1 MSPVLRRYALLFI
14 ALLGCAAS
22 VSSHAQ
28 RERLPPEDLEIVEQ
42 RWPEAEK
49 TSTGLRYIV
58 LKAGDKSSGTPE
70 PGMRVHVLYQGS
82 LLDGTV
88 FDQSLDAEKPFAP
101 RVGREELIAAWDQA
115 LTRMHKGEKWLLIV
129 PYELGYGTRG
139 NPPKIP
145 RRATLV
151 FEMEL
156 IDFGRDLPVPGA
168 TPDPAAN

>member
-1 MSPVLRRYALLFI
+1 MMSTPLLRFAFLFLVFSGFS
-14 ALLGCAAS
+14 AGVAQ
-22 VSSHAQ
+22 AQ

-42 RWPEAEK
+42 RWPEAKK

-58 LKAGDKSSGTPE
+58 LKEGDKSSGSPV
-70 PGMRVHVLYQGS
+70 PGQRAAVLYKGM

-88 FDQSLDAEKPFAP
+88 FDQQLDPENPFRP
-101 RVGREELIAAWDQA
+101 RVGRSELIAGWDQA

-156 IDFGRDLPVPGA
+156 LDFGPHVPA
-168 TPDPAAN
+168 Q

>member
-1 MSPVLRRYALLFI
+1 MSPAVRRLVFVFASLVFLSGSPLF
-14 ALLGCAAS
+14 
-22 VSSHAQ
+22 AQ
-28 RERLPPEDLEIVEQ
+28 RERLPVEDLEVVES
-42 RWPEAEK
+42 RWPNAKK

-58 LKAGDKSSGTPE
+58 LKEGDQKSATAQAGD
-70 PGMRVHVLYQGS
+70 RAAVLYKGM

-88 FDQSLDAEKPFAP
+88 FDQSLDPEHPFKP
-101 RVGREELIAAWDQA
+101 RIGRDELIPAWDQA

-145 RRATLV
+145 KRATLV

-156 IDFGRDLPVPGA
+156 LDFGKNLPL
-168 TPDPAAN
+168 N

>member
-1 MSPVLRRYALLFI
+1 MSPAVRRFAFLFVVLC
-14 ALLGCAAS
+14 CAAA
-22 VSSHAQ
+22 VPLHAQ

-42 RWPEAEK
+42 RWPEAKK

-58 LKAGDKSSGTPE
+58 LQEGDRKSGTPQ
-70 PGMRVHVLYQGS
+70 PGTRVHVLYKGM

-88 FDQSLDAEKPFAP
+88 FDQAQDPARPFAP

-115 LTRMHKGEKWLLIV
+115 LGRMHKGEKWLLIV

-156 IDFGRDLPVPGA
+156 IDFGPHLPV
-168 TPDPAAN
+168 ANAEAQE

>member
-1 MSPVLRRYALLFI
+1 MSPATRRFAFLFVVLLAAAAALP
-14 ALLGCAAS
+14 AQ
-22 VSSHAQ
+22 AQ

-42 RWPEAEK
+42 RWPGAQK

-58 LKAGDKSSGTPE
+58 LREGDKSAGTPQ
-70 PGMRVHVLYQGS
+70 PGQRVSVLYKGM

-88 FDQSLDAEKPFAP
+88 FDQASDPEKSFRP
-101 RVGREELIAAWDQA
+101 RVARNELIAGWDQA
-115 LTRMHKGEKWLLIV
+115 LVRMHKGAKWLLIV
-129 PYELGYGTRG
+129 PFELGYGSRG

-156 IDFGRDLPVPGA
+156 LDFGPHI
-168 TPDPAAN
+168 PAQ

>member
-1 MSPVLRRYALLFI
+1 MSPIARRFAFLFVSV
-14 ALLGCAAS
+14 AFLSAS
-22 VSSHAQ
+22 PLFAQ
-28 RERLPPEDLEIVEQ
+28 RERLPPEDLEVVEN
-42 RWPEAEK
+42 RWPNAKK

-58 LKAGDKSSGTPE
+58 LNPGDQSSATPQAGD
-70 PGMRVHVLYQGS
+70 RAAVLYKGM

-88 FDQSLDAEKPFAP
+88 FDQSLDPARAFKP
-101 RVGREELIAAWDQA
+101 RVGRDELIPAWDQA

-145 RRATLV
+145 KRATLV

-156 IDFGRDLPVPGA
+156 LDFGKNLPL
-168 TPDPAAN
+168 N

>member
-1 MSPVLRRYALLFI
+1 MSPIVRRFAFLFVSV
-14 ALLGCAAS
+14 AFLSAS
-22 VSSHAQ
+22 PLFAQ
-28 RERLPPEDLEIVEQ
+28 RERLPPEDLEVVES
-42 RWPEAEK
+42 RWPNAKK

-58 LKAGDKSSGTPE
+58 LNPGDQSSPTPQAGD
-70 PGMRVHVLYQGS
+70 RAAVLYKGM

-88 FDQSLDAEKPFAP
+88 FDQSLDPARAFKP
-101 RVGREELIAAWDQA
+101 RVGRDELIPAWDQA

-145 RRATLV
+145 KRATLV

-156 IDFGRDLPVPGA
+156 LDFGKNLPL
-168 TPDPAAN
+168 N

>member
-1 MSPVLRRYALLFI
+1 MISFRRFGFLFLALL
-14 ALLGCAAS
+14 ALGSAPLL
-22 VSSHAQ
+22 HAQ
-28 RERLPPEDLEIVEQ
+28 RERLPPEDLEIVEK
-42 RWPEAEK
+42 RWPDAKK

-58 LKAGDKSSGTPE
+58 VQPGDANGPTPQAGS
-70 PGMRVHVLYQGS
+70 RVKVLYKGM

-88 FDQSLDAEKPFAP
+88 FDESQDPAKPFNP
-101 RVGREELIAAWDQA
+101 RVGRDELIPGWDQA
-115 LTRMHKGEKWLLIV
+115 LVRMHKGEKWLLIV

-156 IDFGRDLPVPGA
+156 LDFEP
-168 TPDPAAN
+168 